1 MKLKDVKN
9 PVLKIFLEYGILTLG
24 TLIMSIG
31 IYFFKFTNGFS
42 FGGVSGISVLATK
55 VLPFSA
61 SQINLVVNLALIVL
75 GFIFLG
81 KSFAFKTVF
90 VSLLSSVLLWVFE
103 LVIPMDKP
111 LTDLP
116 MLELCFAIF
125 LPALGSAILF
135 NLQASGGGT
144 DIIALILKKYTS
156 ANIGTALM
164 YTDVAVV
171 IVSFFV
177 YDIQI
182 ALCNVL
188 GFLAKSLVIDT
199 VIENINL
206 CKYFNV
212 ICDNP
217 KPICDFITKEL
228 KRSATI
234 VDAKGAFSGK
244 DKYLIFTVMT
254 PAQAVKLRNFV
265 KRAEP
270 TSFMLIASTSEII
283 GHGFRGD

>member
-1 MKLKDVKN
+1 MNLKKIKN
-9 PVLKIFLEYGILTLG
+9 PVLKVLVEYSLITLA

-42 FGGVSGISVLATK
+42 FGGVSGISVLVTK
-55 VLPFSA
+55 MTPFSA

-81 KSFAFKTVF
+81 KSFAFKTVY
-90 VSLLSSVLLWVFE
+90 VSLLSSLMLSGFE
-103 LVIPMDKP
+103 LIFPMDKP
-111 LTDLP
+111 LTNLP

-217 KPICDFITKEL
+217 KPICDYITGKLE
-228 KRSATI
+228 RSATI
-234 VDAKGAFSGK
+234 VDAKGAFSGNN
-244 DKYLIFTVMT
+244 KYLIFTAMT
-254 PAQAVKLRNFV
+254 PTQAVKLRNFI
-265 KRAEP
+265 KATEP
-270 TSFMLIASTSEII
+270 TSFMLISNTSEII